1 MHSDDDQLQR
11 RSGLHWG
18 DDELR
23 RQMAAAVAD
32 LPSSPAPVE
41 MVVRGGRARNRR
53 RVGVIGSSGAV
64 AAAGSVAV
72 AAAVGYP
79 LQRSTVDNSEVTRP
93 PTSAATGSGA
103 VRPAPPPPPLPAAE
117 RDRLA
122 RRCASD
128 LGRTGR
134 FSPILAVRTVAGPVV
149 LGRVG
154 QNSLVCW
161 GDGGA
166 GLIDGPNS
174 KIAVTGADAA
184 HPVRTVDAGAIWD
197 GEVWTAVLRVT
208 PNIAAATV
216 AVNGGNPYGVAIAD
230 GFAVAAGRSKTPRTP
245 ATSGPAESKPR
256 DLPAAD
262 PMVRL
267 TAYNASGG
275 IVWQSTSRA
284 GIFGWVSP
292 THPNH

>member
-1 MHSDDDQLQR
+1 
-11 RSGLHWG
+11 
-18 DDELR
+18 
-23 RQMAAAVAD
+23 MAAAVAD

-53 RVGVIGSSGAV
+53 RVGVIGSAGAV
-64 AAAGSVAV
+64 VAAGSVAV
-72 AAAVGYP
+72 AAVGYP
-79 LQRSTVDNSEVTRP
+79 LQRSTVDDPGVTRP

-103 VRPAPPPPPLPAAE
+103 VRPAQPPPPLSAAE

-122 RRCASD
+122 RRCAAD
-128 LGRTGR
+128 LERTGR
-134 FSPILAVRTVAGPVV
+134 LIPILAVRTVAGPVV
-149 LGRVG
+149 MGRVG
-154 QNSLVCW
+154 QDSLACW
-161 GDGGA
+161 GNGDAAVIGGPDA
-166 GLIDGPNS
+166 

-184 HPVRTVDAGAIWD
+184 HPVRTVDVGARWD

-216 AVNGGNPYGVAIAD
+216 VVNGGKPYGVAIAD
-230 GFAVAAGRSKTPRTP
+230 GFAVAAGRSETPRTP
-245 ATSGPAESKPR
+245 ATSGPAGSKPR
-256 DLPAAD
+256 DLSPAD
-262 PMVRL
+262 PVVRL

-275 IVWQSTSRA
+275 IVWQRTSRA